1 MVALLLEVECFHLS
15 VKRGKI
21 HNNRTAGLAL
31 CDHAASPLMIFL
43 WRRRYVVY
51 CRDRPRTRDL
61 PEGHVRQLVPATRG
75 YQSTNLMRN
84 REEVDVHLRIP
95 GPTPCPDYV
104 LEAMGR
110 EMINHRGPEFQDIN
124 QRVTDSLKKVFVT
137 EGDIF
142 ILTGSGTGGME
153 AAIVNAL
160 SPGDVVLSVSIG
172 VFGDRFAQIAE
183 AYGASVIRLNSIW
196 GTAADPEE
204 IRNAL
209 KENPAIKAVLV
220 THNETSTGVTNDM
233 AAISKVV
240 RETDKLLIVDA
251 VSSLSSLPFYTD
263 QWGCDIVISGSQKG
277 WMVPPGLAFVSVS
290 SRAWNA
296 FKEAKMPRFY
306 WDFGK
311 ARSYYERKQTPWT
324 PAISIYYALDVAL
337 QQMLAEGMDNIYQR
351 QARIAQQ
358 TRDGIKGLGLS
369 LFADESHA
377 SNTVTSVTV
386 LEGIEAKAILEQ
398 MQNDHQVVLA
408 GGQGKL
414 DGKILRI
421 GHMGYVTD
429 ADITVVIDALGSV
442 LPKVGFQP
450 TGSLARGS

>member
-1 MVALLLEVECFHLS
+1 M
-15 VKRGKI
+15 
-21 HNNRTAGLAL
+21 N
-31 CDHAASPLMIFL
+31 
-43 WRRRYVVY
+43 
-51 CRDRPRTRDL
+51 
-61 PEGHVRQLVPATRG
+61 
-75 YQSTNLMRN
+75 
-84 REEVDVHLRIP
+84 LRIP

-110 EMINHRGPEFQDIN
+110 EMINHRGPEFQEIN
-124 QRVTDSLKKVFVT
+124 QRVTDNLKQVFVT
-137 EGDIF
+137 ESDVF

-183 AYGASVIRLNSIW
+183 AYGASVIRLTSTW
-196 GTAADPEE
+196 GTAADPEAV
-204 IRNAL
+204 RSAL
-209 KENPAIKAVLV
+209 KESPAAKAVLV

-233 AAISKVV
+233 AAISQVV
-240 RETDKLLIVDA
+240 RDADKLLIVDA

-290 SRAWNA
+290 PRAWEA

-311 ARSYYERKQTPWT
+311 AKSYYERKQTPWT
-324 PAISIYYALDVAL
+324 PAVSVYYALDVAL
-337 QQMLAEGMDNIYQR
+337 QQMLAEGMESIFQR
-351 QARIAQQ
+351 QARIAQK
-358 TRDGIKGLGLS
+358 TRDGAKSLGLS
-369 LFADESHA
+369 LFADEGHA
-377 SNTVTSVTV
+377 SNTVTAINVP
-386 LEGIEAKAILEQ
+386 EGVEARAILQQ
-398 MQNDHQVVLA
+398 MQSDHQVVLA
-408 GGQGKL
+408 GGQGSL

-421 GHMGYVTD
+421 GHMGYVAD
-429 ADITVVIDALGSV
+429 EDITLVINALGSV